1 MRSLVGTEMSS
12 RRGGRTGKLEGMRGQ
27 GFLGGPQ
34 HGPKQVVR
42 GGNWCSEARREG
54 REKDNCLQPQC
65 PSLPLAYL
73 LASSVISEHGWAHH
87 GTAHGP
93 GRPGL

>member
-1 MRSLVGTEMSS
+1 MNSVDGGKKAGREVPADGFRRREVRSLVGTEMSS

-42 GGNWCSEARREG
+42 GGNRCSEARREG
-54 REKDNCLQPQC
+54 REKT
-65 PSLPLAYL
+65 SF
-73 LASSVISEHGWAHH
+73 VF
-87 GTAHGP
+87 
-93 GRPGL
+93 